1 MKNKTELTTEMKSRI
16 RSVVEEYI
24 SQRLYSLV
32 CEMDDNEVRDTIKDM
47 LFDENIIDGVHYEH
61 NHDGS
66 GEPPLT
72 TRRFEGMKSEL
83 TDYLI
88 KKYEGVKPI

>member
-1 MKNKTELTTEMKSRI
+1 MKTKIELTTEMKSRI
-16 RSVVEEYI
+16 RSVVKEYV
-24 SQRLYSLV
+24 SQRLFSLV

-61 NHDGS
+61 NPDGS
-66 GEPPLT
+66 GELPLT
-72 TRRFEGMKSEL
+72 TRRFEGMKNEL

-88 KKYEGVKPI
+88 QKYEGTQPF